1 MTFLLFVLVPM
12 AIVAPFALRRWSEVR
27 AGHRRAWTTSERLL
41 VLANSSFNIV
51 LYMPVWPGLL
61 AISESRV
68 LRSTKVA
75 VAGTGSS

>member
-1 MTFLLFVLVPM
+1 MRATKAEMTM
-12 AIVAPFALRRWSEVR
+12 NEDHAEAAFAEFFDVEF
-27 AGHRRAWTTSERLL
+27 AGQFR
-41 VLANSSFNIV
+41 
-51 LYMPVWPGLL
+51 LL